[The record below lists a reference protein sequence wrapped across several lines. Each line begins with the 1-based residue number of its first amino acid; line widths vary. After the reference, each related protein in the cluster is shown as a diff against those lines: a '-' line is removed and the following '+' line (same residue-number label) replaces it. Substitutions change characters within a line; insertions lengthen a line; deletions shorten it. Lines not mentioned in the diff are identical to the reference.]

1 MMIATFDLDVR
12 MKHWRACQAIG
23 SDCHI
28 NGNNLGKDDWYI
40 NYSVIVTYAAK
51 TWIYR
56 GRSKIKENVGIFN
69 DI

>member
-1 MMIATFDLDVR
+1 MMIATLDLDIR
-12 MKHWRACQAIG
+12 MEHWRACQAIG

-28 NGNNLGKDDWYI
+28 NGNNLGE
-40 NYSVIVTYAAK
+40 VIVTYAAK

-56 GRSKIKENVGIFN
+56 GRSKIKENVGIYN